1 MSQNKLRQHFAAG
14 GDAIGGWCTT
24 PSAFNA
30 EMLAVAGFDYVCVDC
45 QHGLIGYD
53 AMVPMLASISRTG
66 ATPVV
71 RVPFNHTPWM
81 GQALDAGAEIIIVPM
96 VNNRDD
102 AAQIGRAHVRTPVTN
117 AQHVSRLLLE

>member
-81 GQALDAGAEIIIVPM
+81 GQALDAGAEIIIRSEEHTSELQSLMRISYAVFCLKK
-96 VNNRDD
+96 N
-102 AAQIGRAHVRTPVTN
+102 T
-117 AQHVSRLLLE
+117 

>member
-1 MSQNKLRQHFAAG
+1 
-14 GDAIGGWCTT
+14 
-24 PSAFNA
+24 
-30 EMLAVAGFDYVCVDC
+30 MLAVAGFDYVCVDC

-96 VNNRDD
+96 VHHRDD
-102 AAQIGRAHVRTPVTN
+102 AARAAAARRYPRAGVRSFGPVRPGTSSH
-117 AQHVSRLLLE
+117 ARTSALQ

>member
-1 MSQNKLRQHFAAG
+1 
-14 GDAIGGWCTT
+14 
-24 PSAFNA
+24 
-30 EMLAVAGFDYVCVDC
+30 MLAVAGFDYVCVDC

-102 AAQIGRAHVRTPVTN
+102 ARSEEQTSELQSLMRISYAVLCLKKEKIRISTHNRQ
-117 AQHVSRLLLE
+117 

>member
-53 AMVPMLASISRTG
+53 AIVPQLASIRRTG
-66 ATPVV
+66 ATTVLGV
-71 RVPFNHTPWM
+71 QSKHTPWK
-81 GQALDAGAEIIIVPM
+81 GQALAGWVGVGHVPE
-96 VNNRDD
+96 VIDEKE
-102 AAQIGRAHVRTPVTN
+102 GG
-117 AQHVSRLLLE
+117 E

>member
-1 MSQNKLRQHFAAG
+1 
-14 GDAIGGWCTT
+14 
-24 PSAFNA
+24 
-30 EMLAVAGFDYVCVDC
+30 MLAVAGFDYVCVDC

-96 VNNRDD
+96 VNNRAD
-102 AAQIGRAHVRTPVTN
+102 AARAAAACPSAPAGGRSAGPVRPGLHLT
-117 AQHVSRLLLE
+117 

>member
-1 MSQNKLRQHFAAG
+1 
-14 GDAIGGWCTT
+14 
-24 PSAFNA
+24 
-30 EMLAVAGFDYVCVDC
+30 MLAVAGFDYGCVDC

-96 VNNRDD
+96 VNNSED
-102 AAQIGRAHVRTPVTN
+102 AARAAAAYRYAPAGVRSFGPVSPGMSPNQATPAEVEDGKS
-117 AQHVSRLLLE
+117 VG

>member
-1 MSQNKLRQHFAAG
+1 MRISDWSSDVCSSDLAQPSRRRPRAGRARPHRPPAPHQKDPDMSQNKLRQHFAAG

-71 RVPFNHTPWM
+71 DRKST
-81 GQALDAGAEIIIVPM
+81 
-96 VNNRDD
+96 
-102 AAQIGRAHVRTPVTN
+102 
-117 AQHVSRLLLE
+117 RLNSSH